1 MPGVRGATGKA
12 GERRSGMG
20 DGELVGP
27 LARLEEGK
35 RGGGRRR
42 GSLGVEA
49 VPVVHVWEDGLDGVE
64 LVCGGL
70 TWGKTVDWM

>member
-1 MPGVRGATGKA
+1 MVFL
-12 GERRSGMG
+12 
-20 DGELVGP
+20 ELVGP
-27 LARLEEGK
+27 LVRLEEGK
-35 RGGGRRR
+35 RDGGRRR

-70 TWGKTVDWM
+70 IWGEKVERILPATQKSAKVT